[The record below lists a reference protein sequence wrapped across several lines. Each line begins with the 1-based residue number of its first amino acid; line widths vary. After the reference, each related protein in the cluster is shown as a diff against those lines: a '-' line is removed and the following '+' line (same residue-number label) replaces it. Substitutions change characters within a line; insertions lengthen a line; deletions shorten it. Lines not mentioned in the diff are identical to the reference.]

1 MTVHGTCPAC
11 HYLAPENK
19 KTGQL
24 RTDHL
29 RRHILAKHPASEDA
43 YPGVQGFENT
53 KITKSLYLRGKG
65 GKYEDGF
72 CLDCGSWVS
81 LQGIA
86 QAHKAEA
93 MRNHTCREKQVR
105 EYMNKLTANT
115 DQEPAAYAQE
125 KVLLKV
131 FKQNGA
137 EDFIEYKDNLD
148 FDVGRTVARLSAAAK
163 KPATAVSSVL
173 ERLKQEKR
181 LAALGLGEREQLRRD
196 AIATFN
202 FEADSDDEDYEEEV
216 FDEIADIIVPVLIE
230 AAKSAG
236 QRAQQSKIISD
247 HAEALNKKDDEIDQL
262 KCKLITKDREIQQ
275 LKESL
280 CEDINEKDAEIAR
293 LNKVVREM
301 TARLKSTEVVAPV
314 PAPDTIQHQGGNTVG
329 QWSLQY
335 QG

>member
-19 KTGQL
+19 QTGQL

-29 RRHILAKHPASEDA
+29 RRHILTKHPACEDA

-53 KITKSLYLRGKG
+53 KVTNALYLRGKG

-81 LQGIA
+81 LHGIA

-105 EYMNKLTANT
+105 EYMNKLTADT
-115 DQEPAAYAQE
+115 KQEPAAHAQE

-137 EDFIEYKDNLD
+137 DDFIEFKDNLD
-148 FDVGRTVARLSAAAK
+148 FDVGRTVARLTAAAK
-163 KPATAVSSVL
+163 KPAATPPSGSVL
-173 ERLKQEKR
+173 AQFKKQKRFLGYVSAIEKQEHDRISKWN
-181 LAALGLGEREQLRRD
+181 AEADDDDKQEFDEMTALCIVCDDAIKSQKFKEREQELR
-196 AIATFN
+196 A
-202 FEADSDDEDYEEEV
+202 EV
-216 FDEIADIIVPVLIE
+216 NL
-230 AAKSAG
+230 
-236 QRAQQSKIISD
+236 
-247 HAEALNKKDDEIDQL
+247 KDDKIDMQA
-262 KCKLITKDREIQQ
+262 REIQRG
-275 LKESL
+275 KAVL
-280 CEDINEKDAEIAR
+280 CEEINERDAEIER
-293 LNKVVREM
+293 LNKEVDALK
-301 TARLKSTEVVAPV
+301 ARLKLTAVAAPSQV
-314 PAPDTIQHQGGNTVG
+314 PDTIKHQGGSTVG